1 MSFLKLSWCQLIKII
16 LSQIGGN
23 PLQQIYSQL
32 QQGLP
37 TMAPASGLIP
47 SALQDI
53 KNFVETATD
62 AVQAAQQAANDFTNV
77 IDNIAYQL
85 YQNPVGTVTQ
95 GAILAANNRV
105 QAVDVLISN
114 EQSQPTPN
122 VILIAELQN
131 ERSALANTESLL
143 ATFKNNT
150 DRLSGIPS
158 SGATGGRGS
167 QSCSLQDLLGSGCKP
182 NEDVPDIDLQ
192 ELIESLKQG
201 DAIEAIKTRIEN
213 ATGVSDLRIAV
224 ETFNTTISGF
234 NASFAAKLDKAAIRN
249 AVSAQ
254 ISQVVFNLLSGC
266 GNQVLDLTLKPDVKE
281 KIQPWVALLEQQREG
296 TVLDSEGETAT
307 YPDTEVTSSS
317 ANLTIQP
324 DLQTL

>member
-37 TMAPASGLIP
+37 TMAPSSGLIP
-47 SALQDI
+47 SALQDV
-53 KNFVETATD
+53 KNFVDTATA

-77 IDNIAYQL
+77 IDNITNQL
-85 YQNPVGTVTQ
+85 YQNPVGTITT
-95 GAILAANNRV
+95 GAIAAANARISS
-105 QAVDVLISN
+105 VDALISA
-114 EQSQPTPN
+114 EESQPTPN
-122 VILIAELQN
+122 TALIA
-131 ERSALANTESLL
+131 ALTAEKNALSNTMVSLSI
-143 ATFKNNT
+143 FKSNT
-150 DRLSGIPS
+150 DRLSGVGGSIS
-158 SGATGGRGS
+158 GGRGS

-201 DAIEAIKTRIEN
+201 DAIAAIKTRIEN
-213 ATGVSDLRIAV
+213 ATGVSDLKIAV

-234 NASFAAKLDKAAIRN
+234 NASFAATLDKAAIKN

-254 ISQVVFNLLSGC
+254 LSQIVFNLLSGC
-266 GNQVLDLTLKPDVKE
+266 GNQVLDLTLRPDVKE
-281 KIQPWVALLEQQREG
+281 KIGPWVALLEQQREG
-296 TVLDSEGETAT
+296 EVLDSEGTNVT
-307 YPDTEVTSSS
+307 YPDMEVSVLSAGNTSIQVD
-317 ANLTIQP
+317 LTR
-324 DLQTL
+324 